1 MPRIDSSTRR
11 KNVTMTPRVVLADDQ
26 SEILQSARQILG
38 NEFRIVGTAENGAIA
53 VELAARLSPDV
64 LVLDI
69 SMPVQN
75 GIEAACH
82 LKELGSTT
90 RVVFMTVNTEPE
102 FVEAALFAGALGYVL
117 KPSLASDLIPAIWA
131 AMEGTTFISPSMQ
144 LP

>member
-1 MPRIDSSTRR
+1 
-11 KNVTMTPRVVLADDQ
+11 MTPRVVLADDQ
-26 SEILQSARQILG
+26 SEILQSAQQILG
-38 NEFRIVGTAENGAIA
+38 DEFRIVGTAENGAVA

-102 FVEAALFAGALGYVL
+102 FVEAALFAGAFGYVL
-117 KPSLASDLIPAIWA
+117 KQFLASDLVPAIWA
-131 AMEGTTFISPSMQ
+131 AMDGATFISPSVHV
-144 LP
+144 P

>member
-1 MPRIDSSTRR
+1 MECCTRR
-11 KNVTMTPRVVLADDQ
+11 ETVTMPPRVVLADDR
-26 SEILQSARQILG
+26 SEILQSAQQILG
-38 NEFRIVGTAENGAIA
+38 DEFRVVGTAENGAVA

-82 LKELGSTT
+82 LKELGSST

-102 FVEAALFAGALGYVL
+102 FVEAALFAGAFGYVL
-117 KPSLASDLIPAIWA
+117 KQFLASDLVPAIWA
-131 AMEGTTFISPSMQ
+131 AMDGATFISPSMQ
-144 LP
+144 VP